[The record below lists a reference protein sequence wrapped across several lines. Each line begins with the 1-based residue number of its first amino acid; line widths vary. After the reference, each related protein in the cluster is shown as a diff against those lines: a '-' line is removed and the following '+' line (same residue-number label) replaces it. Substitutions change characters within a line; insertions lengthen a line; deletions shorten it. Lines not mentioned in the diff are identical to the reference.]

1 VTIALRYAARSDVG
15 LVRANNQDSAYAG
28 PHLLVVADGMGGHA
42 GGDVASSVAVAT
54 LAPLDDEAHGPDDA
68 LEELDRALHAAQEEL
83 LSRADADPELAGLG
97 TTVTA
102 LLRAGSKL
110 AMAHIGDSRAYLLR
124 DGQLTQV
131 TTDHTF
137 VQHLVNTGKI
147 TAEEAE
153 HHPQRSVVMRVLGDF
168 DMEIVPDL
176 SVREARAGDRWML
189 CSDGLSGVVSAE
201 TLADTLLEVQDVG
214 ACADR
219 LVQLALR
226 GGGPDNVTVIVADVV
241 DLDTLPDGAGPT
253 TSAHVVGSAATSRHR
268 PTTAADGPAARAAG
282 LRSAGAG
289 PVNGTPATS
298 AAALT
303 STGAPTGASTGTPS
317 STAPGTASATASAT
331 DDDLADDLADVEPP
345 RGRRRLVAVVVTVVV
360 LAVAATAGVLGYR
373 WTQEQYYV
381 GLADDDVAIY
391 RGIPQTLGPLV
402 LSEVVERT
410 SLSADDLPA
419 YVQERLAQ
427 TIPAASLQAAR
438 SRVDGLDR
446 TAAPADEAPAPTPT
460 PDPLTTPAPDPAV
473 PAPDPAATVP
483 PAGT

>member
-68 LEELDRALHAAQEEL
+68 LEQLDRALHAAQDEL
-83 LSRADADPELAGLG
+83 LARAGQDPALAGLG

-124 DGQLTQV
+124 DGEMAQV

-137 VQHLVNTGKI
+137 VQYLVSTGKI

-168 DMEIVPDL
+168 DVEIVPDL
-176 SVREARAGDRWML
+176 SVREARAGDRWLL
-189 CSDGLSGVVSAE
+189 CSDGLSGVVSADTLAE
-201 TLADTLLEVQDVG
+201 TLRGLADVDE
-214 ACADR
+214 CAER

-226 GGGPDNVTVIVADVV
+226 AGGPDNVTVIVADVV
-241 DLDTLPDGAGPT
+241 DLDTLPDGAAPAT
-253 TSAHVVGSAATSRHR
+253 TSTIVGSAATSRHR
-268 PTTAADGPAARAAG
+268 PSAAADGPAARAAS
-282 LRSAGAG
+282 LTQT
-289 PVNGTPATS
+289 VPAQS
-298 AAALT
+298 DE
-303 STGAPTGASTGTPS
+303 
-317 STAPGTASATASAT
+317 ATAAEDDAEDDAT
-331 DDDLADDLADVEPP
+331 L
-345 RGRRRLVAVVVTVVV
+345 RHRRRRRL
-360 LAVAATAGVLGYR
+360 AALAGVLVLLTAIGVAGVWAYR

-381 GLADDDVAIY
+381 GVADGDVAIF

-402 LSEVVERT
+402 LSNVVERSALT
-410 SLSADDLPA
+410 SDELPS
-419 YVQERLAQ
+419 YVIARLEQ
-427 TIPAASLQAAR
+427 TIPATSLTDARERVTRLAADSAGPTATASP
-438 SRVDGLDR
+438 SPSP
-446 TAAPADEAPAPTPT
+446 TAAV
-460 PDPLTTPAPDPAV
+460 V
-473 PAPDPAATVP
+473 PATPAAT
-483 PAGT
+483 G